1 MGLGCRVSGGGT
13 GMNSSSATAANGL
26 FSEASAGLS
35 CLFPGGCTSRGLWT
49 GKAGLLPMS
58 GFHCGELG
66 LCSSAPCGVGTKHK
80 PAFQGPLPHSP
91 PFSPNLA

>member
-49 GKAGLLPMS
+49 GKVDS
-58 GFHCGELG
+58 C
-66 LCSSAPCGVGTKHK
+66 LCQ
-80 PAFQGPLPHSP
+80 AFTAV
-91 PFSPNLA
+91 N